1 MKHRIVC
8 FLLALALLMGI
19 VPTSLAAGKPI
30 EVNFVFNGEATDRM
44 TEYTDTVLKPYL
56 LEHYNIDF
64 NIEFLPW
71 SEYGGGQIELRLAN
85 GEEFACYADTN
96 CLGKWYT
103 KGYVQDM
110 TDVVAQYGPNIIE
123 HVGDVSFDVFS
134 INDRLYGIP
143 IGNKPNS
150 GEWYNITVRQDLL
163 EEVGMT
169 EITSIEDLE
178 KFYTLCHELH
188 PELLGLGDGGSTALI
203 GPAKYL
209 FYAVTDKNIEWL
221 DDYVFLDNNEE
232 KPVLRSW
239 LESEEFKAVSEILA
253 RWQELGIITRDFIVD
268 PTAAET
274 KFNAGLGMFI
284 HGNAER
290 AYSCYNTI
298 SSIIPDVKLKTY
310 NLGGLTDTTLR
321 LNRGS
326 YSTVLA
332 VSTEVKHPEAYV
344 QVVDFIYSSQE
355 AYDMWQYG
363 VEGTDYTLDEN
374 GRLATRPSNA
384 VVTDEWVFDCVDYKR
399 FDINMTDYYLADY
412 LVWDDYSTARKDI
425 GFIFDSTPV
434 QAEQAQLSAVAAEY
448 FTPILVGLNDYE
460 TYYPEA
466 LAKLKAAGIDTYL
479 AEYQRQWNEFLA
491 GK

>member
-1 MKHRIVC
+1 MKRNNRLI
-8 FLLALALLMGI
+8 ALLIAVLLLM
-19 VPTSLAAGKPI
+19 SLLPAAVADQPAV
-30 EVNFVFNGEATDRM
+30 VNFVLNGEATDRQ
-44 TEYTDTVLKPYL
+44 TEYFETVMKPYF
-56 LEHYNIDF
+56 LEKFNIDL

-85 GEEFACYADTN
+85 GEDFACYADTS
-96 CLGKWYT
+96 CLGRWYT

-110 TDVVAQYGPNIIE
+110 TDVVSQYQNILD
-123 HVGDVSFDVFS
+123 HVDEVSFTVFS
-134 INDRLYGIP
+134 IGGRLYGIP
-143 IGNKPNS
+143 IGKKPNS

-169 EITSIEDLE
+169 EITSLEDLE
-178 KFYTLCHELH
+178 SFYTKCHELH
-188 PELLGLGDGGSTALI
+188 PELLGLCDGGSTSLI

-232 KPVLRSW
+232 TPVLRSW
-239 LESEEFKAVSEILA
+239 LESDEFKAVAAISR
-253 RWQELGIITRDFIVD
+253 RWQEMGIMTRDYVVD

-274 KFNAGLGMFI
+274 KFNAGMGMFI

-290 AYSCYNTI
+290 AYSCYTTI
-298 SSIIPDVKLKTY
+298 SSIVPTAKLKTY
-310 NLGGLTDTTLR
+310 NLGGLTETSLR

-332 VSTEVKHPEAYV
+332 VSAEVKNPEAYA

-363 VEGTDYTLDEN
+363 ILGVDYTLTDD
-374 GRLATRPSNA
+374 GRLDTRPSSA

-399 FDINMTDYYLADY
+399 FETSMTDYYLADY
-412 LVWDDYSTARKDI
+412 LVWDDFSTPRKDI
-425 GFIFDSTPV
+425 GFIFDATPV
-434 QAEQAQLSAVAAEY
+434 QTELAQLNAIASEY
-448 FTPILVGLNDYE
+448 FTPIIVGLSDYDTAYAQADE
-460 TYYPEA
+460 
-466 LAKLKAAGIDTYL
+466 KLKAAGIDTYL
-479 AEYQRQWNEFLA
+479 AEYQRQWDEFLA
-491 GK
+491 NK